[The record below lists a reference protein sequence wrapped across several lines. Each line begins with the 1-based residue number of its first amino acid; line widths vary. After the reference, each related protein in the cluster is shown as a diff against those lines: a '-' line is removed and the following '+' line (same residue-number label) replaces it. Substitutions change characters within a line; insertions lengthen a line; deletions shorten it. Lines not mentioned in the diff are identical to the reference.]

1 MEEGLNAE
9 VKYTKQMEKD
19 LMKSV
24 KDNIEEQHNVIN
36 TEKSERTQRLQDIFD
51 MLDQDF
57 QLQNK
62 YFDKFEERMRNEF
75 EKFCEHMEGEVDN
88 RLDNQDDMLKK
99 LSTFIDRFQDT
110 LKVIGKDV

>member
-36 TEKSERTQRLQDIFD
+36 TEKSERTQRL
-51 MLDQDF
+51 
-57 QLQNK
+57 
-62 YFDKFEERMRNEF
+62 
-75 EKFCEHMEGEVDN
+75 
-88 RLDNQDDMLKK
+88 
-99 LSTFIDRFQDT
+99 
-110 LKVIGKDV
+110 